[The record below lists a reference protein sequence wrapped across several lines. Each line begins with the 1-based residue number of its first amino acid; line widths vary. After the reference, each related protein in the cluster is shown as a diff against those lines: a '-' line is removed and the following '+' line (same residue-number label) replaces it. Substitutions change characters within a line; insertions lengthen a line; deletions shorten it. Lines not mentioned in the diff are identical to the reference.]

1 MISNN
6 SGLEKNCWRAYWLR
20 QWDDLEWTRAPQE
33 SPLFLVLVRHFL
45 RRGNWET
52 QLHSENICLLSLSPG
67 MAFLVPISVVTALQ
81 VSSSMNLFLSPKDD
95 LFSLSLN
102 SKRSTLSSFQDLFG
116 GNSEIKVFCH
126 PGGPEE
132 ILGIGRKALKKL
144 KSRLFNSRLE
154 RVYEVQSGKHF

>member
-1 MISNN
+1 
-6 SGLEKNCWRAYWLR
+6 
-20 QWDDLEWTRAPQE
+20 
-33 SPLFLVLVRHFL
+33 
-45 RRGNWET
+45 
-52 QLHSENICLLSLSPG
+52 